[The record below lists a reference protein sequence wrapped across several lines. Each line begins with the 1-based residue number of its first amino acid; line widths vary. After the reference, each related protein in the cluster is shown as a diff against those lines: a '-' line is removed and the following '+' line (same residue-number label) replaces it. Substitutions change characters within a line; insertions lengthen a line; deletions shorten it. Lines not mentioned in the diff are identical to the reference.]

1 MNGEG
6 VEYTTIKIPRG
17 LADVIDEFRVSHKEF
32 SSRTDV
38 VKQAVRIYIDSKT
51 KLEKNQEQTA

>member
-1 MNGEG
+1 MNGAE

-17 LADVIDEFRVSHKEF
+17 DEFRVNHKEF

-38 VKQAVRIYIDSKT
+38 VKQAVRDYIDSKT
-51 KLEKNQEQTA
+51 KLDVDHKQTL

>member
-1 MNGEG
+1 MNEEG
-6 VEYTTIKIPRG
+6 PEYTTIKIPRG

-38 VKQAVRIYIDSKT
+38 VKQAVRDYIDGKT
-51 KLEKNQEQTA
+51 KLEKRHQQTS

>member
-1 MNGEG
+1 MNGAE

-17 LADVIDEFRVSHKEF
+17 LADIIDEFRVNHKEF

-38 VKQAVRIYIDSKT
+38 VKQAVRDYIDSKT
-51 KLEKNQEQTA
+51 KLDVDHKQTL